1 MALRDFSRRIA
12 VKFLAAASHSRS
24 MHPRRRRLLFAF
36 LALAAV
42 RPAAAQNPDQ
52 LIATDAGISRRD
64 MITATTGLDFSPEPG
79 YAPPSPADQDLGE
92 QRLLV
97 PDSRYKSLTLFA
109 NASEFYTSNAALT
122 NGQGQGDWF
131 TALQFGAAWVPR
143 IAGNLYGEVSALQQ
157 LYRYADLT
165 GLSFNSLDVGGGLI
179 YVFRELSDLSV
190 FARYNYN
197 LLTDASSSNS
207 IFYQQTIRLGLQ
219 KPFVFS
225 RAHSATVAL
234 NTDLNLDGWP
244 DYSLRNRFALLA
256 GYQANLTRRIQ
267 ANLFYQIAYMPFLET
282 DRRDWNQIL
291 SAGLAYNLT
300 PWFSV
305 NASVSA
311 SFNDSSDDFFTYS
324 VLNTGA
330 GVSAVV
336 RF

>member
-1 MALRDFSRRIA
+1 MQVRCLLVATALL
-12 VKFLAAASHSRS
+12 LADMTATAQS
-24 MHPRRRRLLFAF
+24 P
-36 LALAAV
+36 AAV
-42 RPAAAQNPDQ
+42 VS
-52 LIATDAGISRRD
+52 TDADVARRD
-64 MITATTGLDFSPEPG
+64 MVTALTGQAFAPEPG
-79 YAPPSPADQDLGE
+79 YAPPSPADDDLGE

-122 NGQGQGDWF
+122 NGGAQGDWF
-131 TALQFGAAWVPR
+131 TALQFGGTWLPR
-143 IAGNLYGEVSALQQ
+143 IKGSLYGEVSAVQQ
-157 LYRYADLT
+157 LYRYADFS

-179 YVFRELSDLSV
+179 YVFRDLGDLSA

-225 RAHSATVAL
+225 RAHSATVAV

-244 DYSLRNRFALLA
+244 DYALRNRFALLA
-256 GYQANLTRRIQ
+256 GYQVNLTRKLQ
-267 ANLFYQIAYMPFLET
+267 ANLFYQIAYFPFLDT
-282 DRRDWNQIL
+282 DRRDWNQIM
-291 SAGLAYNLT
+291 SAGLAYNFA
-300 PWFSV
+300 PWFSI

-311 SFNDSSDDFFTYS
+311 SFNDSNENFYTYN

-330 GVSAVV
+330 GVSAVIK
-336 RF
+336 F

>member
-1 MALRDFSRRIA
+1 MQVRSLLVASALILGTFP
-12 VKFLAAASHSRS
+12 V
-24 MHPRRRRLLFAF
+24 
-36 LALAAV
+36 
-42 RPAAAQNPDQ
+42 AAQSPTA
-52 LIATDAGISRRD
+52 IVSTDADVARRD
-64 MITATTGLDFSPEPG
+64 MVTALTGQAFAPEPG
-79 YAPPSPADQDLGE
+79 FAPPSPADEDLGE

-97 PDSRYKSLTLFA
+97 PDTRYKSLTLFA
-109 NASEFYTSNAALT
+109 NATEFYTSNAALT
-122 NGQGQGDWF
+122 NGGAQGDWF
-131 TALQFGAAWVPR
+131 TALQFGGSWVPR

-157 LYRYADLT
+157 LYRYADFS

-179 YVFRELSDLSV
+179 YVLRDLGDLSA

-244 DYSLRNRFALLA
+244 DYALRNRFAFLA
-256 GYQANLTRRIQ
+256 GYQVNLTRRLQ
-267 ANLFYQIAYMPFLET
+267 ANLFYQIAYFPFLDV

-291 SAGLAYNLT
+291 SAGLAYNFT

-311 SFNDSSDDFFTYS
+311 SFNDSNENFYTYN

-330 GVSAVV
+330 GVSALI

>member
-1 MALRDFSRRIA
+1 MPHTIRQ
-12 VKFLAAASHSRS
+12 
-24 MHPRRRRLLFAF
+24 LLPVLVSFAT
-36 LALAAV
+36 LSQLV
-42 RPAAAQNPDQ
+42 AQTPDQ
-52 LIATDAGISRRD
+52 LISTDADVSRRD
-64 MITATTGLDFSPEPG
+64 MVSALTGQAFAPEPN

-97 PDSRYKSLTLFA
+97 PDSRYKSFTLFA
-109 NASEFYTSNAALT
+109 NASEFYTSNAALS

-131 TALQFGAAWVPR
+131 TALQFGAVWMPR

-157 LYRYADLT
+157 LYRYANLS
-165 GLSFNSLDVGGGLI
+165 GLSFNSLDLGGGLV
-179 YVFRELSDLSV
+179 YVFRDLGDLSA

-207 IFYQQTIRLGLQ
+207 IFYQQTVRLGLQ

-225 RAHSATVAL
+225 RAHSATVAV
-234 NTDLNLDGWP
+234 NADLNLDGWP

-256 GYQANLTRRIQ
+256 GYQANLTRKLQ
-267 ANLFYQIAYMPFLET
+267 ANLFYQIAYLPFLDT
-282 DRRDWNQIL
+282 DRQDWNQIL
-291 SAGLAYNLT
+291 SAGLAYNFT

-311 SFNDSSDDFFTYS
+311 SFNDSNEDFFSYS

-330 GVSAVV
+330 GVSAVLK
-336 RF
+336 F

>member
-1 MALRDFSRRIA
+1 MN
-12 VKFLAAASHSRS
+12 
-24 MHPRRRRLLFAF
+24 PR
-36 LALAAV
+36 LALLAILGGMSVAT
-42 RPAAAQNPDQ
+42 AQNAGQ
-52 LIATDAGISRRD
+52 VIATEAGVSRRD
-64 MITATTGLDFSPEPG
+64 MTTAMTGLDFSPEPG
-79 YAPPSPADQDLGE
+79 YAPPSPSDQDLGE

-97 PDSRYKSLTLFA
+97 PDARYKSLTLFA
-109 NASEFYTSNAALT
+109 NVSEFYTSNAALT
-122 NGQGQGDWF
+122 NGGAQGDWF
-131 TALQFGAAWVPR
+131 TAMQFGAVWMPR

-157 LYRYADLT
+157 LYRYADLS
-165 GLSFNSLDVGGGLI
+165 GLSFNSLDVGGGLV
-179 YVFRELSDLSV
+179 YVLRELGDLSA

-225 RAHSATVAL
+225 RAHSATVAF

-256 GYQANLTRRIQ
+256 GYQANLTRRLQ
-267 ANLFYQIAYMPFLET
+267 ANLFYQIAYFPFLEV
-282 DRRDWNQIL
+282 DRQDWNQIL
-291 SAGLAYNLT
+291 SAGLAYNFT
-300 PWFSV
+300 PWFSI

-311 SFNDSSDDFFTYS
+311 SFNDSNESFFTYS

-330 GVSAVV
+330 GVSAML

>member
-1 MALRDFSRRIA
+1 MPASRNLIAALFVLVA
-12 VKFLAAASHSRS
+12 VSPL
-24 MHPRRRRLLFAF
+24 
-36 LALAAV
+36 
-42 RPAAAQNPDQ
+42 AAQNQ
-52 LIATDAGISRRD
+52 RQSVATDADVSRRD
-64 MITATTGLDFSPEPG
+64 MVNALTGQAFAPEPG

-109 NASEFYTSNAALT
+109 NASEFYTGNAALT
-122 NGQGQGDWF
+122 NGSAQGDWF
-131 TALQFGAAWVPR
+131 TALQFGGSWVPR
-143 IAGNLYGEVSALQQ
+143 IKGSLFGEVSVLQQ
-157 LYRYADLT
+157 LYRYAEFSN
-165 GLSFNSLDVGGGLI
+165 LSFNSLDVGGGLI
-179 YVFRELSDLSV
+179 YVFRELGDLSA

-197 LLTDASSSNS
+197 LLTDASASNS

-225 RAHSATVAL
+225 RAHSATVGL
-234 NTDLNLDGWP
+234 QTDLNLDGWP
-244 DYSLRNRFALLA
+244 DYALRNRFALLL
-256 GYQANLTRRIQ
+256 GYQANLTRKLQ
-267 ANLFYQIAYMPFLET
+267 ANLFYQIAYFPFLDV

-291 SAGLAYNLT
+291 SAGLAYNFA

-311 SFNDSSDDFFTYS
+311 SFNDSNENFYTYN

-330 GVSAVV
+330 GVSAVL

>member
-1 MALRDFSRRIA
+1 MPASRNLLTVLLAIA
-12 VKFLAAASHSRS
+12 AVTQLAAQTRS
-24 MHPRRRRLLFAF
+24 EP
-36 LALAAV
+36 V
-42 RPAAAQNPDQ
+42 S
-52 LIATDAGISRRD
+52 TDADVSRRD
-64 MITATTGLDFSPEPG
+64 MLNVLTGQAFAPEPS

-92 QRLLV
+92 QRLLL

-109 NASEFYTSNAALT
+109 NTSEFYTSNASLT
-122 NGQGQGDWF
+122 NGGAQGDWF
-131 TALQFGAAWVPR
+131 TALQFGAVWMPR

-157 LYRYADLT
+157 LYRYADLSS
-165 GLSFNSLDVGGGLI
+165 LSFNSLDLGGGLVYI
-179 YVFRELSDLSV
+179 FRDLGDLSA

-207 IFYQQTIRLGLQ
+207 IFYQQTVRLGLQ

-234 NTDLNLDGWP
+234 NADLNLDGWP

-256 GYQANLTRRIQ
+256 GYQANLTRRLQ
-267 ANLFYQIAYMPFLET
+267 ASMFYQIAYLPFL
-282 DRRDWNQIL
+282 DNSRQDWNQIL

-311 SFNDSSDDFFTYS
+311 SFNDSNESFYSYS

-330 GVSAVV
+330 GVSALLK
-336 RF
+336 F

>member
-1 MALRDFSRRIA
+1 MQVRSLLVASALILGTFP
-12 VKFLAAASHSRS
+12 V
-24 MHPRRRRLLFAF
+24 
-36 LALAAV
+36 
-42 RPAAAQNPDQ
+42 AAQSPTA
-52 LIATDAGISRRD
+52 IVSTDADVARRD
-64 MITATTGLDFSPEPG
+64 MVTALTGQAFAPEPG
-79 YAPPSPADQDLGE
+79 FAPPSPADEDLGE

-97 PDSRYKSLTLFA
+97 PDTRYKSLTLFA
-109 NASEFYTSNAALT
+109 NATEFYTSNAALT
-122 NGQGQGDWF
+122 NGGAQGDWF
-131 TALQFGAAWVPR
+131 TALQFGGSWVPR

-157 LYRYADLT
+157 LYRYADFS

-179 YVFRELSDLSV
+179 YVLRDLGDLSA

-244 DYSLRNRFALLA
+244 DYALRNRFALLA
-256 GYQANLTRRIQ
+256 GYQVNLTRRLQ
-267 ANLFYQIAYMPFLET
+267 ANLFYQIAYFPFLDV

-291 SAGLAYNLT
+291 SAGLAYNFT

-311 SFNDSSDDFFTYS
+311 SFNDSNENFYTYN

-330 GVSAVV
+330 GVSALI